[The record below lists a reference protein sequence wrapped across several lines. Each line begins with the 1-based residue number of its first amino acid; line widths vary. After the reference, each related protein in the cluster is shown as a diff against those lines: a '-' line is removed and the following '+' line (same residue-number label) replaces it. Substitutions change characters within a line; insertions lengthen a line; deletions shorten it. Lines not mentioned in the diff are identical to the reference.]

1 MKSIPTKSIRFNE
14 TNWRD
19 RREQAT
25 PILSKIL
32 DDLRNKATWK
42 QQQIFLSRC
51 RDRGFAPKGLRVLIP
66 KKIMTKD
73 LESKLKRK
81 CEIELIQKT
90 IKLLHAKQQKA
101 DERIATLKLSLKD
114 KFNMSRN
121 WIENTMQWLTKKAE
135 KKGDEKKNVLKRKF
149 QQLNEEKMKFD
160 KELNDSWRSNE
171 LRIQIST
178 RKWYIITAVNSLQ
191 RNK

>member
-1 MKSIPTKSIRFNE
+1 MEAATDIFVSVQGQRFC
-14 TNWRD
+14 
-19 RREQAT
+19 
-25 PILSKIL
+25 S
-32 DDLRNKATWK
+32 
-42 QQQIFLSRC
+42 
-51 RDRGFAPKGLRVLIP
+51 KGLRVSIP

-73 LESKLKRK
+73 QESKLKRK

-135 KKGDEKKNVLKRKF
+135 KKGDEKKNILK
-149 QQLNEEKMKFD
+149 
-160 KELNDSWRSNE
+160 
-171 LRIQIST
+171 
-178 RKWYIITAVNSLQ
+178 
-191 RNK
+191 